1 MYLSFSPA
9 ATVAPTVVP
18 VTPAMRNVFV
28 GSNITLTVNIT
39 SYNVRPTVEWALNG
53 APISDGGKYSVVTNV
68 EMLGSGVS
76 RLTTLEAEVASD
88 VMMFTAN
95 VSNLHAG
102 GGSRVVVFEVH
113 IEGEYVHGWYAG

>member
-1 MYLSFSPA
+1 M
-9 ATVAPTVVP
+9 
-18 VTPAMRNVFV
+18 
-28 GSNITLTVNIT
+28 
-39 SYNVRPTVEWALNG
+39 EWALNG

-88 VMMFTAN
+88 VVMFTAN

-102 GGSRVVVFEVH
+102 GGSHVVVFEVY